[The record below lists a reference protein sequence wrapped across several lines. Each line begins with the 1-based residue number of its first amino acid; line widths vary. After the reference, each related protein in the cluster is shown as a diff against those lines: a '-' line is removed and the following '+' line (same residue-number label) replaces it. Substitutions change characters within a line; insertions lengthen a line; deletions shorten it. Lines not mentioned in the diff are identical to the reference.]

1 MWLAVTLL
9 VVLGHAVPANPYLEQ
24 ARARYEALHFSEAVE
39 LLELAEQVPS
49 STRAQHLDILE
60 LRARCELAEGR
71 RQEAE
76 ATYERMLMLDPRAEP
91 PADLS
96 PKILETFQ
104 AVKARLF
111 PAGYVAL
118 KQLPAAEGLVRA
130 EVVDPWRRVDAVVL
144 HWRGPRDADWRPLRA
159 RPDAE
164 CCVFQL
170 PGGGP
175 GPVRWYVEAQ
185 GPEGTGLTRLGA
197 PEAPQEWTRGMASA
211 SAPGTEAQ
219 DGGVTESLVAPV
231 PPPGAGP
238 GDVHGDRRASTTP
251 RLRRTLG
258 WVSLGVAVAAGV
270 GGTWLQ
276 VRSGES
282 HDAASRA
289 EWAGDSRRHSER
301 ARTQAGWATGLFIG
315 GGAAA
320 LGGGYLLTW

>member
-9 VVLGHAVPANPYLEQ
+9 VVLGQAAPANPYMEQ

-49 STRAQHLDILE
+49 RTRAQHLDILE

-118 KQLPAAEGLVRA
+118 KQLPAAEGLVRV
-130 EVVDPWRRVDAVVL
+130 EVVDPWRRADAVVL

-185 GPEGTGLTRLGA
+185 GPDGNGLTRLGA
-197 PEAPQEWTRGMASA
+197 PEAPQEWTRGMA
-211 SAPGTEAQ
+211 P
-219 DGGVTESLVAPV
+219 L

-238 GDVHGDRRASTTP
+238 GDVHGDRESSTTP

-289 EWAGDSRRHSER
+289 EWAGDSRRHSDR

>member
-9 VVLGHAVPANPYLEQ
+9 VVLGQAEPANPYLEQ
-24 ARARYEALHFSEAVE
+24 ARARYEALHFSEAVD

-49 STRAQHLDILE
+49 STHAQHLDILE

-76 ATYERMLMLDPRAEP
+76 ATYERMLMLDPRTEP

-118 KQLPAAEGLVRA
+118 KQLPAAEGLVRMA
-130 EVVDPWRRVDAVVL
+130 VVDPWRRVDAVVL
-144 HWRGPRDADWRPLRA
+144 HWRGSRDVDWRPLRA

-175 GPVRWYVEAQ
+175 GPVRWYAEAQ
-185 GPEGTGLTRLGA
+185 GPDGNGLTRLGA
-197 PEAPQEWTRGMASA
+197 PEAPLEWTRSMASM
-211 SAPGTEAQ
+211 SPPGTKAR
-219 DGGVTESLVAPV
+219 DGVVAESLVAPAS
-231 PPPGAGP
+231 PPGAER
-238 GDVHGDRRASTTP
+238 GDVHGDREDSTTP

-258 WVSLGVAVAAGV
+258 WVSLGVAVAAGL

-276 VRSGES
+276 VQSAES
-282 HDAASRA
+282 HDTALRA
-289 EWAGDSRRHSER
+289 EWAGDSRRHSAR